1 MLDLLLSHSLV
12 ELYFERCEA
21 FDKLTAKNALQEMQ
35 YTLGKIRMSD
45 SYLFEVLKKAIMT

>member
-1 MLDLLLSHSLV
+1 MLDLLSHSLV

-45 SYLFEVLKKAIMT
+45 SYLFEVLKKTIMT